1 MENEN
6 VLNDKN
12 LEQVIGG
19 TKDILPKD
27 HYENII
33 LSSSTQEKSI
43 DVIVDGQSHVD
54 RGNHE
59 CPTADLLPE

>member
-12 LEQVIGG
+12 LEHVIGG
-19 TKDILPKD
+19 TKDILSKD

-33 LSSSTQEKSI
+33 LSSSTRGKSI

-59 CPTADLLPE
+59 CTTADLLPE